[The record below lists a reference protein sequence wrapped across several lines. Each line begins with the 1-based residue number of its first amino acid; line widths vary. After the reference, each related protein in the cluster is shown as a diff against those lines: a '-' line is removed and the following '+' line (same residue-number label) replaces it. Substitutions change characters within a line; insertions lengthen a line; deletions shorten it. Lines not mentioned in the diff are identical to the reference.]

1 MRKEQRQ
8 EPLYDDA
15 AYEDNGRL
23 RPVDVMAALAA
34 RGGRGERG
42 GRGPSRWLVGAGAAL
57 GALVAAPVA
66 GSLAWS
72 RWGVDHDTH
81 LPPAIDAERRELQS
95 PVAGRVAYYADGAG
109 NDRPLVL
116 IHSVNAGASAY
127 EMRPLFEFFRGRRP
141 VYALDLPGFGF
152 SERTNRA
159 YSPDLYAAAVLDLL
173 RELNVGTRGGADV
186 VALSLGSEFAARAAI
201 ERPEL
206 IHSLVVISPTG
217 MASRMEAGERG
228 TGAYSALSFPLWSQ
242 ALYDLL
248 VTRASLRYFLARSFT
263 GEPDAGLLEYAYATT
278 HQRGARYAPLSFIS
292 GQLFTPNAIDR
303 LYTRVTQPALVIYDR
318 DGFTRFDA
326 LPQLLDER
334 SNWHATRV
342 TPTRGLP
349 HFERLGD
356 TARAL
361 TAFWSE
367 AMVAQG

>member
-1 MRKEQRQ
+1 MRKEQRH
-8 EPLYDDA
+8 EGADS
-15 AYEDNGRL
+15 EDKGAMT
-23 RPVDVMAALAA
+23 PVDVMAALTKSGG
-34 RGGRGERG
+34 GGRT
-42 GRGPSRWLVGAGAAL
+42 RWVLGMSAAL
-57 GALVAAPVA
+57 GSLALAPVV
-66 GSLAWS
+66 GTLAWS
-72 RWGVDHDTH
+72 RWSVEHDAH
-81 LPPAIDAERRELQS
+81 LPAAIDAERREMQGAI
-95 PVAGRVAYYADGAG
+95 AGRVAYYADDAG
-109 NDRPLVL
+109 RERPLVL

-141 VYALDLPGFGF
+141 IYALDLPGFGF
-152 SERTNRA
+152 SERTNRT
-159 YSPDLYAAAVLDLL
+159 YSPEIYAAAVLDLL
-173 RELNVGTRGGADV
+173 REINAGSRGGADV

-228 TGAYSALSFPLWSQ
+228 SSAYQALSFPLWGQ

-248 VTRASLRYFLARSFT
+248 VTRGSLRYFLERSFT
-263 GEPDAGLLEYAYATT
+263 REPDAGMLEYAYATT
-278 HQRGARYAPLSFIS
+278 HQPGARYAPLYFVS

-318 DGFTRFDA
+318 DGYTRFDA

-334 SNWHATRV
+334 SNWRATRV
-342 TPTRGLP
+342 APTRGLP